1 MAIKKEDL
9 KELMDNVKNAEAF
22 IVTTVDKDHNA
33 GIRVYGNGQELL
45 ALTCAFLD
53 SLSEKLDLNHLEL
66 LMLLSQ
72 ILVEDKATKD
82 GEE

>member
-22 IVTTVDKDHNA
+22 IVTTVDKDRNA

-45 ALTCAFLD
+45 ALTCVFLD
-53 SLSEKLDLNHLEL
+53 SLSEKLDLSHLEL

-72 ILVEDKATKD
+72 IMTEDKTTKEN
-82 GEE
+82 EE

>member
-33 GIRVYGNGQELL
+33 GIRVHGNGQELL
-45 ALTCAFLD
+45 ALTCTFLD
-53 SLSEKLDLNHLEL
+53 SLSEKLDLSHFGL
-66 LMLLSQ
+66 LMLLGQ
-72 ILVEDKATKD
+72 LMAED
-82 GEE
+82 EE

>member
-9 KELMDNVKNAEAF
+9 KGLMDNIKNAEAF

-53 SLSEKLDLNHLEL
+53 SLSEKLDLSHLEL

-72 ILVEDKATKD
+72 IMTEDKTTKD

>member
-1 MAIKKEDL
+1 MAAKKEDL
-9 KELMDNVKNAEAF
+9 KELMDNIKNAEAF

-33 GIRVYGNGQELL
+33 GIRVYGNGPELL

-53 SLSEKLDLNHLEL
+53 SLSEKLDLSHLEL

-72 ILVEDKATKD
+72 IMTEDKATKEN
-82 GEE
+82 EE

>member
-9 KELMDNVKNAEAF
+9 KELIDNVKNAEAF

-53 SLSEKLDLNHLEL
+53 SLSEKLDLSHLEL

-72 ILVEDKATKD
+72 LMAEDKVTKEN
-82 GEE
+82 EE